1 MPTRLGCRLEEFFY
15 VRQASRNLP
24 EAVYDVKQVYD
35 LKDFCGEVL
44 EAVRFGTISG
54 TSVAKL
60 PRWLFYVFGPH
71 LEALYI
77 ISRVKRLGPQRTV
90 LQQVLCSDTA
100 IAYPRGMGQHH
111 DDDSNS
117 SYHELDEEKW
127 GGGKVDSFQ
136 VEIMEGVKALGWM
149 DWADSRQRQL
159 SDLINQTFGEAIGD
173 MLLVETILNQKSWRM
188 GDWDVG
194 PSGRST
200 IMSELERT
208 RKGSRKAH
216 SLILR
221 ETRARAGGGVLLRLR
236 HIPKYSSDGSS
247 LGIGTEMMYLALV
260 LLRRIINK
268 KKKRKICT
276 NLYFVV
282 TTKRTEQLEELA
294 IAVVCYWS
302 YLKLSTAQVK
312 IWDYPKGVL
321 KWPKTIVDKSWPGHT
336 LRMGAKAP
344 GSWLAG
350 FKACGTRL
358 KPSTGQN
365 RTRTIQGYK
374 DRIAEDKGLQEKEA
388 EQWSRI
394 VEQRIVDLKINNN
407 NNNKK
412 NKNKGKRKSNK
423 KKRKK
428 KKRKEKKKKK
438 KKKRERE
445 NNNNIKKQQQPTIP
459 RTSYL
464 I

>member
-1 MPTRLGCRLEEFFY
+1 MSYLFDYKHPEVKSLAMRL
-15 VRQASRNLP
+15 A
-24 EAVYDVKQVYD
+24 QVYD

-54 TSVAKL
+54 TSVANSLRL

-77 ISRVKRLGPQRTV
+77 ISRVKRLGPQR
-90 LQQVLCSDTA
+90 
-100 IAYPRGMGQHH
+100 
-111 DDDSNS
+111 
-117 SYHELDEEKW
+117 
-127 GGGKVDSFQ
+127 FQ

-149 DWADSRQRQL
+149 DWVLFSYKLSERLPADSRQRQL

-173 MLLVETILNQKSWRM
+173 MLLSWRM

-221 ETRARAGGGVLLRLR
+221 ETRARAGGGVLPNWPDLRQ
-236 HIPKYSSDGSS
+236 
-247 LGIGTEMMYLALV
+247 TEEMMYLALV

-459 RTSYL
+459 RTL
-464 I
+464 TAALH